1 MKITNEHV
9 ARLLEARL
17 ARIQRASQPP
27 RQHGVKATESDRAVF
42 SSRHEDLR
50 VGLAAARASARQVGA
65 VRPSFARQVGAVRP
79 SFAQTED
86 PRLDSLARQVR
97 AGSYRV
103 PPQQVADALLRDL
116 KGH

>member
-65 VRPSFARQVGAVRP
+65 VRPSFA
-79 SFAQTED
+79 QTED

>member
-27 RQHGVKATESDRAVF
+27 RQHGVKPSEGDRAVF
-42 SSRHEDLR
+42 SSRLEDLR

-65 VRPSFARQVGAVRP
+65 VRST
-79 SFAQTED
+79 FAQTED
-86 PRLDSLARQVR
+86 PRLESLARQVR

-103 PPQQVADALLRDL
+103 PTQEIAYALLRDL
-116 KGH
+116 KGY

>member
-27 RQHGVKATESDRAVF
+27 RQHGVKPAESDRAVF

-50 VGLAAARASARQVGA
+50 VGLAAARASAQQV
-65 VRPSFARQVGAVRP
+65 

-97 AGSYRV
+97 AGRYRV
-103 PPQQVADALLRDL
+103 PPQDVADDLLRDL